1 MAIVKTGRAAYLAA
15 LEELT
20 HSAREARALAD
31 LLECFAS
38 QLRSGRPDLD
48 GPPVASCPT
57 PYQVR
62 RALER
67 VDLARARAEE
77 EWRRL
82 PEDLRETVGSP
93 QAILAEDDLAEGG
106 GA

>member
-15 LEELT
+15 LEELSG
-20 HSAREARALAD
+20 SAREARALAD
-31 LLECFAS
+31 LLDCFAS

-57 PYQVR
+57 PYQIR

-82 PEDLRETVGSP
+82 PEDLREALGSP
-93 QAILAEDDLAEGG
+93 AEILAEGDAEGG

>member
-1 MAIVKTGRAAYLAA
+1 MAIVKTGRAAYRAA

-20 HSAREARALAD
+20 NAAREARALAE
-31 LLECFAS
+31 LLDCFAS

-77 EWRRL
+77 EWQRL
-82 PEDLRETVGSP
+82 PPDLREAVGSP
-93 QAILAEDDLAEGG
+93 AEMLAEDDLIEGG
-106 GA
+106 GS